1 MSTPSQP
8 VFVEEPHKDCSNLDL
23 LRACAIISIFVGQLL
38 RFHGVDHLGPLSLEN
53 LYVWGIVIFFVHSGL
68 VLMLSLERQSCEQ
81 GAANLFTDF
90 MTRRFFRVWPLNA
103 VLVSLV
109 AIFGLPLMA
118 MDAHHFYRATL
129 SPSLVVF
136 NLLLI
141 SNLTKSASV
150 LSPAGWVTS
159 QLQMCLLLPW
169 IFLFLRPARSIW
181 RFVILYVAA
190 IALAL
195 AGLYAGG
202 IGTLLRAA
210 PLYLAGVLAY
220 HLYRN
225 KVSRLPAFLWPP
237 LLAVL
242 TIAFLQQ
249 NHLKLLNGPQ
259 TAECAV
265 YAMGLILG
273 LLIPRFAQISNRWLV
288 TTTHTIA
295 KYSYGIFMTH
305 FFTIWLAMDE
315 MSHLPIVYRLGTLVV
330 VGAGLPI
337 LFYHVLEAPMTAF
350 GKQLVDRRAM
360 SKVLSVT
367 HTTASGPEQLYEPVR
382 FSRSR
387 RAAENES

>member
-1 MSTPSQP
+1 MSRSSQP
-8 VFVEEPHKDCSNLDL
+8 MFVEEPHKDWSNLDL
-23 LRACAIISIFVGQLL
+23 LRACAIIAIFVGQLL
-38 RFHGVDHLGPLSLEN
+38 RFHGVDHLGPLSLAN

-68 VLMLSLERQSCEQ
+68 VLMLSLERQWCEQ
-81 GAANLFTDF
+81 GPANLFTDF
-90 MTRRFFRVWPLNA
+90 MTRRFFRVLPLSA

-109 AIFGLPLMA
+109 VIFGLPLMA
-118 MDAHHFYRATL
+118 MDAHHFYRAIL
-129 SPSLVVF
+129 SPSVVVF
-136 NLLLI
+136 DLLLI
-141 SNLTKSASV
+141 SNLTKSVSV

-169 IFLFLRPARSIW
+169 IFVFLRPARSIW

-202 IGTLLRAA
+202 IGTLLRAV
-210 PLYLAGVLAY
+210 PLYLAGVLGY

-242 TIAFLQQ
+242 TLLFLEQ
-249 NHLKLLNGPQ
+249 NHVRLLNGPQ
-259 TAECAV
+259 IGECGV

-295 KYSYGIFMTH
+295 KYSYGIFLTH
-305 FFTIWLAMDE
+305 VFTIWLAMDV
-315 MSHLPIVYRLGTLVV
+315 MSHLPMVYRVGTLVV

-337 LFYHVLEAPMTAF
+337 LFYHGLEAPMTAF
-350 GKQLVDRRAM
+350 GKQLVDRHVR
-360 SKVLSVT
+360 SKVLWGT
-367 HTTASGPEQLYEPVR
+367 RTTVSAPEQLYEPVR
-382 FSRSR
+382 FRQSR